1 MSYDNTNRGQIW
13 RNEKKQDDKH
23 PDFTGSLNIDG
34 VEYWVNAWKRK
45 EGANPR
51 SPALSFS
58 VRRKDDQQHGQS
70 RGQSYGDMK
79 GKSKPRG
86 AGPFSDDMNDT
97 IPFAL
102 EYR

>member
-1 MSYDNTNRGQIW
+1 MAFEQRDNSGTVFV
-13 RNEKKQDDKH
+13 NERKEKDSH
-23 PDFTGSLNIDG
+23 PDRTGSAMIDG

-58 VRRKDDQQHGQS
+58 VRRKDDQRHGQS

-79 GKSKPRG
+79 GKSRQQNN
-86 AGPFSDDMNDT
+86 DDMNDQ
-97 IPFAL
+97 IPF
-102 EYR
+102 

>member
-58 VRRKDDQQHGQS
+58 VRRKDDQQRGQT

-79 GKSKPRG
+79 GKGRQQNN
-86 AGPFSDDMNDT
+86 DDMNDQ
-97 IPFAL
+97 IPF
-102 EYR
+102 